1 LRIVIVVIFKFFLI
15 ISFEGVNQQI
25 GETLILKTMS
35 WSVAIWLL
43 YNSEAADKKQRIQFV
58 NNKGL
63 TYFLC

>member
-1 LRIVIVVIFKFFLI
+1 MYVKLFFNYFFK
-15 ISFEGVNQQI
+15 GVNQQI

-35 WSVAIWLL
+35 WSVSIWLL